1 MMIRFPVRIWFTAL
15 SLVVLLLLVHP
26 VSWAAAAN
34 KATPSV
40 PPCRGVTLSASY
52 LAELGHGQGPGFQ
65 FSLVNNTAHEVKVRE
80 PVPSSAH
87 WYALS
92 KVQNQDRWLWR
103 ASSGAGGSLVDAT
116 NERGPL
122 AAYQSPEGGVL
133 RGSFSVKPHES
144 RQWLESEAENPVLEY
159 KPGCPICS
167 YPGERQYRVVF
178 AYAYLPADKEN
189 REGLLSCGLRSS
201 PVPMPPKP

>member
-1 MMIRFPVRIWFTAL
+1 MSLRLAQFAALLIPVFLAQPGGR
-15 SLVVLLLLVHP
+15 
-26 VSWAAAAN
+26 AAVAR
-34 KATPSV
+34 KAPASV

-52 LAELGHGQGPGFQ
+52 LSALGPGKGPGFQ
-65 FSLVNNTAHEVKVRE
+65 FLLANNTGQEIRMIE

-92 KVQNQDRWLWR
+92 KVHDQDRWLWR
-103 ASSGAGGSLVDAT
+103 ASSGAGGSLMDAT
-116 NERGPL
+116 NEHGPL
-122 AAYQSPEGGVL
+122 AAYQSPQSSPGGVL
-133 RGSFSVKPHES
+133 SGSFSVKPHES
-144 RQWLESEAENPVLEY
+144 RQWFESEVENPVLEY

-178 AYAYLPADKEN
+178 AYAYLPADREN
-189 REGLLSCGLRSS
+189 RAGLLNCGLRSN

>member
-1 MMIRFPVRIWFTAL
+1 MSLRLVQFTAL
-15 SLVVLLLLVHP
+15 LLP
-26 VSWAAAAN
+26 VFLAQPGGQAAVAR
-34 KATPSV
+34 KAPASV
-40 PPCRGVTLSASY
+40 PPCRGITFSASY
-52 LAELGHGQGPGFQ
+52 LSELRRGQGPGFQ
-65 FSLVNNTAHEVKVRE
+65 FSLVNNTGHEVRMME

-92 KVQNQDRWLWR
+92 KVHNQDRWLWR

-122 AAYQSPEGGVL
+122 SAYQSPAGGVL
-133 RGSFSVKPHES
+133 QRSFSVKPHES
-144 RQWLESEAENPVLEY
+144 RQWMESEVENPVLEY

-167 YPGERQYRVVF
+167 YPGERQYRVIF
-178 AYAYLPADKEN
+178 AYAYLPVDKEN
-189 REGLLSCGLRSS
+189 QEGLLTCGLRSN